1 MSSNAVILGPLNSSA
16 RELPIYTCRV
26 SAGFPSPAQDHMD
39 QPLSLDELMEVD
51 APHTYL
57 VQASGDSMTGVGIF
71 DKDVMVVNRKLDPV
85 PGHIVIAALNGEV
98 CVKRLTK
105 RGEQYVLESANP
117 KYPPRFIMEGDEFDV
132 WGVVT
137 GSLRRF
143 HHG

>member
-1 MSSNAVILGPLNSSA
+1 MSSNAVILGPLTSSA
-16 RELPIYTCRV
+16 RELPIYTCHV

-85 PGHIVIAALNGEV
+85 PGHIVIAAVNADV
-98 CVKRLTK
+98 CVKRLRK
-105 RGEQYVLESANP
+105 RGELLVLESENP
-117 KYPPRFIMEGDEFDV
+117 KYPPRYIMEGDEFEI
-132 WGVVT
+132 WGVVI

-143 HHG
+143 LHG

>member
-1 MSSNAVILGPLNSSA
+1 MSSNAVIIGRLSRSGI
-16 RELPIYTCRV
+16 ELPFYTCRV
-26 SAGFPSPAQDHMD
+26 PAGFPSPAQDHMD
-39 QPLSLDELMEVD
+39 QPLSLDELMDVD
-51 APHTYL
+51 APHAYL
-57 VQASGDSMTGVGIF
+57 VQASGDSMIGVGIF
-71 DKDVMVVNRKLDPV
+71 DGDVMVVNRKLDAA

-117 KYPPRFIMEGDEFDV
+117 RYPARFIMEGDEFEV